1 MKICMMTNTY
11 LPHVGGVARS
21 TSTFAQEY
29 RKLKHKV
36 LVVAP
41 EFEGPPLSKYEAA
54 IVERVPAVQNFN
66 GSDFSVRLPL
76 AAGLSDRLDQFEAD
90 IIHAHHPFL
99 LGDTALRIGA
109 NKNVPVIFT
118 HHTRYED
125 YTHYVPFDSPT
136 LKEIAINLSTEFAN
150 LCDGVIAP
158 SASIAKLIKKRGV
171 KSPIAVV
178 PTGINV
184 RAFASGD
191 GIRFRRKFKIPAKAF
206 VVGHVGRLAPE
217 KNLRYLTEAVVLFLK
232 TEPSAWFLVVGGGP
246 SESEMKELGQA
257 SGVGDRLIFAGK
269 QEGRSLHD
277 AYCAMDV
284 FAFASFS
291 ETQGMVL
298 AEAMAAGLP
307 AVALNASGVRE
318 VVRHEQNG
326 FLLPARTP
334 TRTFAKHLLR
344 LKQEPILRKKLARAA
359 RATAEEFS
367 QEHCAALA
375 LDFYAAIR
383 RATRRERLMTEINPW
398 GTLLDRISVEWNL
411 LAEKAQAVIS
421 ALSAEKVPSSVT
433 PPPSLSP
440 ANAPAERAGQG
451 THAVDETANAIK
463 SA

>member
-21 TSTFAQEY
+21 TSTFAEEY
-29 RKLKHKV
+29 RKLGHKV

-41 EFEGPPLSKYEAA
+41 EFEGKPLSKRAAA
-54 IVERVPAVQNFN
+54 IVERVPAIQKFN

-76 AAGLSDRLDQFEAD
+76 ATGLSDRLDAFNAD

-99 LGDTALRIGA
+99 LGDTALRVGA
-109 NKNVPVIFT
+109 NKNVPVVFT

-158 SASIAKLIKKRGV
+158 SESIAKLIKQRGV
-171 KSPIAVV
+171 KTPIAVV
-178 PTGINV
+178 PTGIDV
-184 RAFASGD
+184 DAFAAGN
-191 GIRFRRKFKIPAKAF
+191 GARFRKKNKIPAAAF

-217 KNLRYLTEAVVLFLK
+217 KNLGYLTQAVALFLK
-232 TEPSAWFLVVGGGP
+232 TTPSARFLVVGGGP
-246 SESEMKELGQA
+246 SEDEIKKICAELGVEKQ
-257 SGVGDRLIFAGK
+257 LILAGK
-269 QEGRSLHD
+269 YTGPALCD

-307 AVALNASGVRE
+307 AVALDASGVRE
-318 VVRHEQNG
+318 VVVHGQNG

-334 TRTFAKHLLR
+334 AKVFARHLGR
-344 LKQEPILRKKLARAA
+344 LQAEPVLRKKFVRGARG
-359 RATAEEFS
+359 TANKFS
-367 QEHCAALA
+367 QEHCAKVALR
-375 LDFYAAIR
+375 FYEKVR
-383 RATRRERLMTEINPW
+383 RATRRRRLLTEMNPL
-398 GTLLDRISVEWNL
+398 GTLLDRVAIEWNL
-411 LAEKAQAVIS
+411 LAQKAQSVIS
-421 ALSAEKVPSSVT
+421 ALSTEDPVAKAS
-433 PPPSLSP
+433 
-440 ANAPAERAGQG
+440 
-451 THAVDETANAIK
+451 
-463 SA
+463 